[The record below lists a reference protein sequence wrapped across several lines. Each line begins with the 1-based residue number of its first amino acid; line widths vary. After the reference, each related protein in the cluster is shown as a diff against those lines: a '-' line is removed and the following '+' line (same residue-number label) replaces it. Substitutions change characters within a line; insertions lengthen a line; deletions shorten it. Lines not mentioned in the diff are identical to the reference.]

1 MTISIEKEYIKVDDE
16 IFYFN
21 SIKNIEFKENKNTIS
36 EKIAMTI
43 IEAIG
48 GMGLFLFLAI
58 PIVFYKNWLTILL
71 AIIGIIMTFRHFF
84 YNQPKYEIYVGI
96 RRIYHT
102 ENKKDFEEIKEK
114 ILNRKRDNT
123 D

>member
-1 MTISIEKEYIKVDDE
+1 MAGKAHDTKNISIEKEYIKVDDE

-48 GMGLFLFLAI
+48 GMGLFLF
-58 PIVFYKNWLTILL
+58 F
-71 AIIGIIMTFRHFF
+71 FR
-84 YNQPKYEIYVGI
+84 
-96 RRIYHT
+96 
-102 ENKKDFEEIKEK
+102 
-114 ILNRKRDNT
+114 
-123 D
+123 